1 MMTELI
7 WMAKHAEEIARE
19 LAEKEADMRAAA
31 EQYLAE
37 MEAEAD
43 DRAA

>member
-7 WMAKHAEEIARE
+7 WMAKHAEEIAE
-19 LAEKEADMRAAA
+19 EEAAKQADAIAAA
-31 EQYLAE
+31 ERYLAE